1 MTKQGLEI
9 ARKNFFIALTI
20 DLAVTVIV
28 TYFGF
33 SLLDTLKMLNAGTLV
48 PDAALISS
56 TTFKEN
62 FSYLAIATTLGVGFM
77 LVKWVEACY
86 AYAKE
91 QLGATGFER
100 EKWLWM
106 GWVIPVI
113 ALFKPYQ
120 MLSEIFRA
128 GQSNGVRGEQWKR
141 NQGSL
146 ALLCWWVFYTIL
158 HLEPLAKLPH
168 TKCCATLSALLKPIF
183 ASET

>member
-100 EKWLWM
+100 EKWLR
-106 GWVIPVI
+106 GNCKNHDE
-113 ALFKPYQ
+113 ALHH
-120 MLSEIFRA
+120 RH
-128 GQSNGVRGEQWKR
+128 
-141 NQGSL
+141 
-146 ALLCWWVFYTIL
+146 LLLGMRRIGKHRVVG
-158 HLEPLAKLPH
+158 HPK
-168 TKCCATLSALLKPIF
+168 
-183 ASET
+183 